1 MADIQVANTD
11 ADLSGNTV
19 VTEENAYTITGL
31 HTFSRSTNAPFA
43 CISGAAYVQYLDA
56 DKLDGQEGTYY
67 LAAANFTGTL
77 AVNQGGTGATS
88 LTDGGV
94 LLGSGTGA
102 VTAMAVLAD
111 GEMIVGDGST
121 DPVAESGADLRTSIG
136 VGTGDSPTFTAV
148 TVGQVDITAEG
159 DLRLQDNTGGQY
171 VGFDAPATVSGSYT
185 LTLPAAIGAVDQVLS
200 INNTDGTLQWATPDS
215 GDITSVVAGAG
226 MTGGGT
232 AGDVTLNVIGTA
244 DKITV
249 NANDVTIASTYV
261 GQTSI
266 TTLGTVATGVWN
278 GTAVAAAYGGTG
290 QTSYTTGDLPYASGS
305 TAISKL
311 GIGTANKVLT
321 SSGSAP
327 QWSTQVV
334 NAALPTNIDVGGTL
348 DVTSAT
354 TLDSTLGV
362 VGAVTFNDAGADVD
376 FRVESDD
383 NQNML
388 FVDGGED
395 RVGIGT
401 GTPQGVLDV
410 TIAGEAKTDTG
421 GVYGYL
427 GKSNEAS
434 NYAAL
439 QLFAMGGASAADR
452 KWKFQTIE
460 AGVANSGSMVF
471 QQSGGYVGIGTDSPA
486 GLLDAGKDTDRACYF
501 GKGYISSTGTD
512 MTADR
517 AYFGHVDCEHAHNF
531 AMYQTADGNTTINAM
546 SGQSIWFSI
555 PGNVAVG
562 NWNATGLR
570 IGDATGASYK
580 LDVNGSLNKTSGTF
594 SIDHP
599 LPSMKDT
606 HKLVHSFIEGPKA
619 DLIYRGTVTL
629 VDGTATVDLDTAA
642 GMSSG
647 TWVLLCRDE
656 QCHTT
661 NETGWHHVRGSISG
675 STLTIDCEE
684 NDCSDT
690 ISWLVVASRNDQ
702 HMYDTEWTDEDGRPI
717 VEPLKPPSSAS
728 ASPSE

>member
-383 NQNML
+383 NANML

-599 LPSMKDT
+599 LPSMTDT
-606 HKLVHSFIEGPKA
+606 HKLVHSFVEGPRA
-619 DLIYRGTVTL
+619 DLIYRGSAVL
-629 VDGTATVDLDTAA
+629 DAGTAEVDLDEAA
-642 GMSSG
+642 GMTSG

-656 QCHTT
+656 QCYTT
-661 NETGWHHVRGSISG
+661 NETGWHHVRGSVSG

-684 NDCSDT
+684 VCNDT
-690 ISWLVVASRNDQ
+690 VSWMVVACRKDQ
-702 HMYDTEWTDEDGRPI
+702 HMYDTDTLWTDDDGYPI
-717 VEPLKPPSSAS
+717 IEPLKPLPN
-728 ASPSE
+728 PDPPL

>member
-599 LPSMKDT
+599 LPSMTDT
-606 HKLVHSFIEGPKA
+606 HKLVHSFVEGPRA
-619 DLIYRGTVTL
+619 DLIYRGSAVL
-629 VDGTATVDLDTAA
+629 DAGTAEVDLDEAA
-642 GMSSG
+642 GMTSG

-656 QCHTT
+656 QCYTT
-661 NETGWHHVRGSISG
+661 NETGWHHVRGSVSG

-684 NDCSDT
+684 VCNDT
-690 ISWLVVASRNDQ
+690 VSWMVVACRKDQ
-702 HMYDTEWTDEDGRPI
+702 HMYDTDTLWTDDDGYPI
-717 VEPLKPPSSAS
+717 IEPLKPLPN
-728 ASPSE
+728 PDPPL